1 MINWVLRIKNCWCI
15 TYNQFL
21 NIRFYS
27 DTEVRVRFAP
37 SPTGMISLK
46 LILIYYLNKFIVT
59 KMILPSSVH
68 YLGQLHLGGFRT
80 ALYNYLF
87 AKSKGGR
94 YILRIEDTDRTR
106 VINGA
111 VEQLQ
116 EDLKWLGIEFDEGP
130 NNGGPHDPYV
140 QSERL
145 ENYK

>member
-1 MINWVLRIKNCWCI
+1 MVI
-15 TYNQFL
+15 
-21 NIRFYS
+21 
-27 DTEVRVRFAP
+27 
-37 SPTGMISLK
+37 
-46 LILIYYLNKFIVT
+46 
-59 KMILPSSVH
+59 

-87 AKSKGGR
+87 AKSKGGK

-106 VINGA
+106 VVPNA

-130 NNGGPHDPYV
+130 SNSEPYGPYI

-145 ENYK
+145 ENYQYKLNLIFCNL